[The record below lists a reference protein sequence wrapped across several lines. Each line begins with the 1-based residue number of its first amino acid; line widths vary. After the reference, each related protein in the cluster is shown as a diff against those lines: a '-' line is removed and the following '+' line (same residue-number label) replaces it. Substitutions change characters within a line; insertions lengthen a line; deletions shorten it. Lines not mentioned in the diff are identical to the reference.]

1 VFEVEE
7 REVMADPAP
16 EFDTVIDTGST
27 VTVPDNDCARLM
39 YYLNCKYWFSELS

>member
-16 EFDTVIDTGST
+16 EFDTVIDTSSPA
-27 VTVPDNDCARLM
+27 TVPDNDCARLM
-39 YYLNCKYWFSELS
+39 YYLNCKHYFPELI